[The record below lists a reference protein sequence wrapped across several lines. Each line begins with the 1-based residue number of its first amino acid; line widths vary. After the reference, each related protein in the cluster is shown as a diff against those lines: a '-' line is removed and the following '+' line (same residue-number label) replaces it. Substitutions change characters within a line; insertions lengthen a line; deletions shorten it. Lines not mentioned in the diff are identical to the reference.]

1 MSFTNSR
8 QILTSVIV
16 FSGILLGGCDK
27 DTIKNNLS
35 SPVSPAVKQSNERFD
50 SYYGMPKT
58 AAQRREHRPK
68 VDRKVTRTKGV
79 LKGDAPIRYKV
90 RKGDTLWAIANK
102 FLKDPWFWPE
112 VWDKNQKITNPH
124 LIYPGDVLYIYQGKR
139 QTQSAGKVTINDRLV
154 PQIRVER
161 TGNVGDPISTLSPFL
176 AWPRIL
182 DEATI
187 KNAPYIVDGQ
197 DFSLLLETG
206 RNIYVKNFTGQ
217 KLERHA
223 VFSVG
228 KKITDPE
235 TGEMLGNEV
244 SYGSQAEIERP
255 GPVTVA
261 KLLNMKREV
270 RPGDRL
276 LNIENHEHDLKA
288 PIQMP
293 KHKVR
298 GTVMALYDANMISGT
313 GMIIA
318 INKGRSDGFKPGYVL
333 GIYSPSREVTDPHA
347 SLEKGYVSQTDKVII
362 PPERAATAI
371 VYNASDRFSYAL
383 ITKSDHAVRN
393 GYKIG
398 NP

>member
-1 MSFTNSR
+1 MSFTISR
-8 QILTSVIV
+8 QIITSVIV
-16 FSGILLGGCDK
+16 LSSILLGGCNK

-35 SPVSPAVKQSNERFD
+35 SPVSPAVKKSHDRFD
-50 SYYGMPKT
+50 SYYGVPGNGSSI
-58 AAQRREHRPK
+58 QGSRPK
-68 VDRKVTRTKGV
+68 IERKVTRTKGA

-90 RKGDTLWAIANK
+90 RKGDTLWGIANK

-112 VWDKNQKITNPH
+112 VWDKNQRITNPH
-124 LIYPGDVLYIYQGKR
+124 LIYPGDVLYIYQGKP
-139 QTQSAGKVTINDRLV
+139 QSRGKDRVTITDRIL

-161 TGNVGDPISTLSPFL
+161 TDNIGQPISTLAPFL
-176 AWPRIL
+176 VWPRVL
-182 DEATI
+182 DDATI
-187 KNAPYIVDGQ
+187 RRAPYIVDGQ
-197 DFSLLLETG
+197 DFSLLLEAG
-206 RNIYVKNFTGQ
+206 RNIYVKNFRGQ

-223 VFSVG
+223 VFAVG
-228 KKITDPE
+228 KELSDPE
-235 TGEMLGNEV
+235 TGQKLGHEV
-244 SYGSQAEIERP
+244 SYGSQIQIERP

-276 LNIENHEHDLKA
+276 LNIQNHEHELRA
-288 PIQMP
+288 PIQIP
-293 KHKVR
+293 RRKIR
-298 GTVMALYDANMISGT
+298 GTVMSLYDASMISGT

-318 INKGRSDGFKPGYVL
+318 INKGKRDGFKPGYAV
-333 GIYSPSREVTDPHA
+333 GVYSPSREVVDPHA
-347 SLEKGYVSQTDKVII
+347 SIDKGYVSEADKVVI

-371 VYNASDRFSYAL
+371 VYSVSDRLSYAL

>member
-16 FSGILLGGCDK
+16 LSGILLGGCDK
-27 DTIKNNLS
+27 DTIKKNLS
-35 SPVSPAVKQSNERFD
+35 SPVSPEVKQSNERFD
-50 SYYGMPKT
+50 SYYGLPKT
-58 AAQRREHRPK
+58 PAQRQEHHPK
-68 VDRKVTRTKGV
+68 VDRKVTRTKGA
-79 LKGDAPIRYKV
+79 LKGDAPLHYKV
-90 RKGDTLWAIANK
+90 RKGDTLWGIANK

-124 LIYPGDVLYIYQGKR
+124 LIYPGDVLYIYQGKK
-139 QTQSAGKVTINDRLV
+139 QTQGQDTVTFNDRLI

-161 TGNVGDPISTLSPFL
+161 TGNIGQPISTLEPFL

-187 KNAPYIVDGQ
+187 KSAPYIVDGQ
-197 DFSLLLETG
+197 NFNLLLETG
-206 RNIYVKNFTGQ
+206 RNIYVKNFTGK

-228 KKITDPE
+228 KSMKDPE
-235 TGEMLGNEV
+235 TGQLLGYEV
-244 SYGSQAEIERP
+244 SYGSQAQIERP
-255 GPVTVA
+255 GPVTIA

-276 LNIENHEHDLKA
+276 FSIDNHEHNLRA
-288 PIQMP
+288 AIQTP
-293 KHKVR
+293 RHKVR
-298 GTVMALYDANMISGT
+298 GTVMALYDASMVSGT
-313 GMIIA
+313 GMIIT
-318 INKGRSDGFKPGYVL
+318 INRGKKHDYKLGYAL
-333 GIYSPSREVTDPHA
+333 GVYSPSREVLDPHA
-347 SLEKGYVSQTDKVII
+347 GIEKGYVSESDKIVI
-362 PPERAATAI
+362 PPERVATAV
-371 VYNASDRFSYAL
+371 VYSVSDRFSYAL
-383 ITKSDHAVRN
+383 ITKSDQAVRN